1 MRSDEKVCY
10 SCKSPVPDKNPKRGL
25 GGHFRLLVNALLIFM
40 AVMTI
45 GSIVGGDLF
54 PSFVKCIS
62 VVAVLILVKKS
73 ADSMGEYRKD
83 I

>member
-1 MRSDEKVCY
+1 MPGY
-10 SCKSPVPDKNPKRGL
+10 
-25 GGHFRLLVNALLIFM
+25 FRLMVNALLIFM

-54 PSFVKCIS
+54 PSFTKCIS
-62 VVAVLILVKKS
+62 VVAILILVKKS
-73 ADSMGEYRKD
+73 ADNVGQYRKD